1 MAKRIRSSK
10 SFKRS
15 GYNRFSLA
23 RPHPKSGHDHAEKI
37 VPLLSVILRSFG
49 GDIGVA
55 VKIIPPRLV
64 DTSTAFALI
73 AQLYLAAQ

>member
-1 MAKRIRSSK
+1 MTTLK
-10 SFKRS
+10 
-15 GYNRFSLA
+15 
-23 RPHPKSGHDHAEKI
+23 KI
-37 VPLLSVILRSFG
+37 VPLLSVTLWSFR

-55 VKIIPPRLV
+55 VKIIPPPLV